1 MTRVL
6 LDLSDLQAHSNDA
19 VRLRR
24 RVERAAELSARGE
37 VRGLVRIDMEGA
49 TWLRARL
56 RDLGWT
62 HAFEHVNLAGI
73 DERMRP
79 LAAAHF
85 IASRCIDAVETSSAS
100 GADARALWAETC
112 ALAGVAWSADGEL
125 QGAAAPRSG
134 LSAPG
139 RPSLALI
146 APYPPARS
154 GIADYAA
161 DLTPHLMEAY
171 DCVLV
176 VEDSAV
182 RDHPSFPG
190 AVIGRSQFMNRREL
204 HARVLYHVGNSQHHK
219 IAFDLMR
226 DIPGVVM
233 AHDFFLADAMRA
245 YDAAVN
251 GPSPEQK
258 LAREHGASA
267 LFAHLSG
274 AAGSRGGDFP
284 MSLAFLGSSAS
295 LLCHSE
301 FVRALAREHYGEP
314 FAATCGVV
322 PFYKPA
328 RGRASAERR
337 RELRARYGFSP
348 EEFLVASFGFA
359 VPAKRY
365 DAIIQAFADSSLA
378 RPARLLLVGEYLHE
392 SYRKTIDT
400 WLRLIPNV
408 AGVERIGYVPPDVY
422 RDYIDLVDA
431 AVQLRVQS
439 RGETSAALLDC
450 LAAGVPTIVNAHGSA
465 RELPEDV
472 VWRVSESAD
481 PAEISA
487 ALETLQR
494 FPIERERL
502 SRAASAHVLN
512 EHSAEKAIAA
522 YVDAIECAAA
532 YGAPQLESRIIA
544 RHVETQARSGPVD
557 DAFLDS
563 LHTNAPRFGAPR
575 IYVDVTALVRT
586 DLKTGIQRVVRSLLL
601 HLLASPPA
609 GFVVDPIYIDDALI
623 YRKAFV
629 FAGTLASSGAVD
641 LSDEVVEP
649 RFGDVYLGL
658 DLHADT
664 SVRLQGTYRAWRNT
678 GVRIVNVVYDLLPLE
693 MPHRFPDFVHD
704 VFRAWAKGVAQT
716 SDAVLAI
723 SQTVARSFAGFARE
737 LAAAGEAGEDPPARM
752 GWFHL
757 GSDLEASAPT
767 RGLPDGFETRVEE
780 LAARPLFLMVSTVE
794 PRKGHALALEAF
806 DLLWTRGV
814 DASLVIVGK
823 QGWLVED
830 VARAIRGHREF
841 GRRLHWFEGLSDEGL
856 DKLYGCAR
864 ALVAASEG
872 EGFGLPLIEA
882 ARHGSQVIA
891 RDIPVFREIG
901 ADGVSYF
908 DGSSAAGLAD
918 FIESWL
924 KMPQQDLPDPSRVR
938 TQTWADAA
946 EQAIDVALDRP
957 HANWIA

>member
-1 MTRVL
+1 
-6 LDLSDLQAHSNDA
+6 
-19 VRLRR
+19 
-24 RVERAAELSARGE
+24 
-37 VRGLVRIDMEGA
+37 
-49 TWLRARL
+49 
-56 RDLGWT
+56 
-62 HAFEHVNLAGI
+62 
-73 DERMRP
+73 MRP
-79 LAAAHF
+79 LAAAQF
-85 IASRCIDAVETSSAS
+85 IAAHGFRLVDTFGETR
-100 GADARALWAETC
+100 ADAQNFWGEAC
-112 ALAGVAWSADGEL
+112 ALAGAGWLRDSVSQRAP
-125 QGAAAPRSG
+125 APRSG
-134 LSAPG
+134 SSAPG
-139 RPSLALI
+139 RPPLALI
-146 APYPPARS
+146 APYPPVRS
-154 GIADYAA
+154 GIADYVA
-161 DLTPHLMEAY
+161 DLTPHLMKAY

-176 VEDSAV
+176 VEDGETNA
-182 RDHPSFPG
+182 HPEFPG
-190 AVIGRSQFMNRREL
+190 GVIGRSAFLERRDL
-204 HARVLYHVGNSQHHK
+204 HARVLYHVGNSQYHDL
-219 IAFDLMR
+219 AFDLMA
-226 DIPGVVM
+226 DAPGVVM
-233 AHDFFLADAMRA
+233 AHDFYLADAMRA
-245 YDAAVN
+245 YDARVKGA
-251 GPSPEQK
+251 SSEQR

-274 AAGSRGGDFP
+274 VKGAGGGDFP
-284 MSLAFLGSSAS
+284 LSLAPLSSGSSV
-295 LLCHSE
+295 LCHSD
-301 FVRALAREHYGEP
+301 FVRALAGEHYGER

-348 EEFLVASFGFA
+348 EEFLIASFGFA
-359 VPAKRY
+359 APAKRH
-365 DAIIQAFADSSLA
+365 DAIIQAFADSALA
-378 RPARLLLVGEYLHE
+378 RPARLLLVGEYLQE
-392 SYRKTIDT
+392 SYRKTIDA

-408 AGVERIGYVPPDVY
+408 EGIERIGYVPSDVY
-422 RDYIDLVDA
+422 RDYIDLVDV

-494 FPIERERL
+494 FPGERERL
-502 SRAASAHVLN
+502 SQAASAHVLN

-522 YVDAIECAAA
+522 YVDAIEWAAA
-532 YGAPQLESRIIA
+532 YGPPQLESRMIA
-544 RHVETQARSGPVD
+544 RHVETHANPDLGD
-557 DAFLDS
+557 DAL
-563 LHTNAPRFGAPR
+563 LAALRANAPRSGAPR
-575 IYVDVTALVRT
+575 MYVDVSALVRT

-601 HLLASPPA
+601 HLLSSPPA
-609 GFVVDPIYIDDALI
+609 GFVVDPIYVDDALI

-629 FAGTLASSGAVD
+629 FAGALASSGVVD

-649 RFGDVYLGL
+649 RSGDVYLGL
-658 DLHADT
+658 DLHTGT
-664 SVRLQGTYRAWRNT
+664 SVRLQDTYRAWRNT

-704 VFRAWAKGVAQT
+704 EFRAWAKGVART

-723 SQTVARSFAGFARE
+723 SQTVARSFAAFARE
-737 LAAAGEAGEDPPARM
+737 LAAAGEVREEPPAQI

-780 LAARPLFLMVSTVE
+780 FASRPLFLMVSTVE

-830 VARAIRGHREF
+830 VARAIRSHREF

>member
-1 MTRVL
+1 MTRFL
-6 LDLSDLQAHSNDA
+6 LDLSDLQANSNDA
-19 VRLRR
+19 ARLRR

-37 VRGLVRIDMEGA
+37 VSGLVCCDVEGA

-56 RDLGWT
+56 RDSGWT
-62 HAFEHVNLAGI
+62 HAFEHVRFAGI

-79 LAAAHF
+79 LAAAHV
-85 IASRCIDAVETSSAS
+85 IASRCIDAVETSGS
-100 GADARALWAETC
+100 GADAPNFWAEAC
-112 ALAGVAWSADGEL
+112 ALAGVAWSADGEM
-125 QGAAAPRSG
+125 QRAASPRSG

-154 GIADYAA
+154 GIADYVA

-176 VEDSAV
+176 VEDDAV
-182 RDHPSFPG
+182 NDHPSFPG
-190 AVIGRSQFMNRREL
+190 AVIGRSQFVKRRDL

-245 YDAAVN
+245 YDAAAN
-251 GPSPEQK
+251 GPSPEQR
-258 LAREHGASA
+258 LAREHGASE

-274 AAGSRGGDFP
+274 AAGSGGGDFP
-284 MSLAFLGSSAS
+284 MSLAPLGSGAG

-301 FVRALAREHYGEP
+301 FVRALAREHYGAS

-328 RGRASAERR
+328 RGRAGAERR
-337 RELRARYGFSP
+337 RELRAHYGFSP

-359 VPAKRY
+359 ASAKCHE
-365 DAIIQAFADSSLA
+365 AIIQAFAEGGLT
-378 RPARLLLVGEYLHE
+378 RPARLLLVGEYLQE
-392 SYRKTIDT
+392 SYRKTIDA
-400 WLRLIPNV
+400 WLRLIPNA
-408 AGVERIGYVPPDVY
+408 AGIERIGYVPPDVY
-422 RDYIDLVDA
+422 RDYIDLVDV

-472 VWRVSESAD
+472 VWRISDAPE
-481 PAEISA
+481 PAEIAA

-494 FPIERERL
+494 FPAERERV
-502 SRAASAHVLN
+502 SQAATTYVLN
-512 EHSAEKAIAA
+512 AHSAEKACAA
-522 YVDAIECAAA
+522 YVDAVEWAAA
-532 YGAPQLESRIIA
+532 YGAPQLESRLIA
-544 RHVETQARSGPVD
+544 RHVETQARSGAVD
-557 DAFLDS
+557 DALLES

-609 GFVVDPIYIDDALI
+609 GFVVDPIYVDDALT
-623 YRKAFV
+623 YRKAFR
-629 FAGTLASSGAVD
+629 FAAALASSDAVE
-641 LSDEVVEP
+641 LSDELAEP
-649 RFGDVYLGL
+649 RCGDIYFGL
-658 DLHADT
+658 DLHTGT
-664 SVRLQGTYRAWRNT
+664 SVRLQDTYRAWRNA
-678 GVRIVNVVYDLLPLE
+678 GVRIVNVAYDLLPLE

-704 VFRAWAKGVAQT
+704 EFRAWAKGVAQT

-723 SQTVARSFAGFARE
+723 SQTVARSFAAFARE
-737 LAAAGEAGEDPPARM
+737 LAAAGDAGEDPPARM

-830 VARAIRGHREF
+830 VARAIRSHREF

-856 DKLYGCAR
+856 ERLYPRAR
-864 ALVAASEG
+864 ALLAASEG

-882 ARHGSQVIA
+882 ARHGAQVIA

-908 DGSSAAGLAD
+908 DGSSAASLAD
-918 FIESWL
+918 FIEGWL
-924 KMPQQDLPDPSRVR
+924 RKPQQDLPDPARVR
-938 TQTWADAA
+938 TQTWTDAA
-946 EQAIDVALDRP
+946 RQALDVVLDRP
-957 HANWIA
+957 QANWIA